1 MDATPIYPTP
11 NSSHGARGEEGEEAR
26 GRCVRRTSINTYEKS
41 TNSVRVIPSV
51 QGFERKSSSMSE
63 RSGGSERWRESKG
76 EKDGKL
82 SLLRG
87 GKEVKVYAEACVY

>member
-1 MDATPIYPTP
+1 ME
-11 NSSHGARGEEGEEAR
+11 REGRR
-26 GRCVRRTSINTYEKS
+26 GRRREVGIDAYAVQVRTNTYEKS

>member
-1 MDATPIYPTP
+1 MDRE
-11 NSSHGARGEEGEEAR
+11 GRRGEEAR
-26 GRCVRRTSINTYEKS
+26 DRDRRVRRTSINTYEKS